1 LFGCEHD
8 LFMLVSTEQIIAIT
22 DSVARVKKEIPD
34 KKNYFLLITATMPVK
49 IASAPS
55 MVTGEMGE

>member
-1 LFGCEHD
+1 
-8 LFMLVSTEQIIAIT
+8 MLVSTEQIIAIT